1 MRVVLIDPPTSF
13 EQIYGDWDLSAVDTY
28 CPPLGLLHIASYVRK
43 HGHDP
48 SVVDVTAR
56 KWTQQKAVDFT
67 LSVNPDIVGLSAKTI
82 NVHNAARICDELRA
96 KGFTGPI
103 VLGGAHVTAVPAET
117 LNRFQAFD
125 YGVVGEGEVTFLE
138 LIETLEQNG
147 PVSNIRGV
155 VWKSSLGEIVRNDPR
170 PLIEDLDSL
179 PLPAWDLLPNFPEG
193 YPHSALETKRLPA
206 ASVITSRGCPY
217 QCTFC
222 DTAIFGCK
230 LRQHSAEYTL
240 NMIRHLRGTYGI
252 RDLMFLDDN
261 LILDR
266 KKLFT
271 ICDTMNEERMGLSWY
286 CMGHAGI
293 LTEDRLKKIREAG
306 CWFIEL
312 GIESGSD
319 RILKL
324 IKKNT
329 TKAQVAEGVRRARNA
344 GLKVKGNFI
353 FGFPTE
359 TQETLEETIEFATT
373 IGLSYFQQNFLTI
386 WPGCEL
392 AVEPEKYGA
401 VEKDWQKLAHQRVTF
416 IPKGL
421 TEADLVEA
429 SKRAFR
435 RFYLRPRIM
444 FEVLVSSLTSWR
456 AVTNAF
462 TAFVVFLRTIL
473 RRHSG
478 EVIGSYPHP

>member
-1 MRVVLIDPPTSF
+1 MKVVLIDPPTSF

-28 CPPLGLLHIASYVRK
+28 CPPLGLLHIASYVRE
-43 HGHDP
+43 HGHEP

-67 LSVNPDIVGLSAKTI
+67 LSMNPKVVGLFAKTI
-82 NVHNAARICDELRA
+82 NVHNAARISDELRT

-103 VLGGAHVTAVPAET
+103 VSGGAHVTAVPAET

-138 LIETLEQNG
+138 LVENLEQNG
-147 PVSNIRGV
+147 PVSNIRGL
-155 VWKSSLGEIVRNDPR
+155 VWRNSLGEMVRNDPR

-217 QCTFC
+217 QCSFC
-222 DTAIFGCK
+222 DTAIFGCR

-240 NMIRHLRGTYGI
+240 NMIRRLRETYGI
-252 RDLMFLDDN
+252 KDLMFLDDN
-261 LILDR
+261 FILDR
-266 KKLFT
+266 NKLFT
-271 ICDTMNEERMGLSWY
+271 ICNAMIEERMDLSWY

-293 LTEDRLKKIREAG
+293 LTEDRLKKVREAG

-312 GIESGSD
+312 GIESGFD

-329 TKAQVAEGVRRARNA
+329 TKAQVAEGVKNARSA

-359 TQETLEETIEFATT
+359 TLETLEETIEFAAT
-373 IGLSYFQQNFLTI
+373 IGLLHFQQNFLTI
-386 WPGCEL
+386 WPGCEM

-401 VEKDWQKLAHQRVTF
+401 VEWDWQKLAHQRVTF
-416 IPKGL
+416 IPNGL
-421 TEADLVEA
+421 TEADLIEA

-435 RFYLRPRIM
+435 RFYLRPRII
-444 FEVLVSSLTSWR
+444 FEVLVYSLTSWR
-456 AVTNAF
+456 AITNAF
-462 TAFVVFLRTIL
+462 TAFAVFMRTIL
-473 RRHSG
+473 RGGPDSA
-478 EVIGSYPHP
+478 IGNHPHL